1 MRRAYIIWRAF
12 QDRFL
17 QYVAALLL
25 LGPTLLALL
34 EVVRRYIFGQSF
46 SWQQDA
52 VTYGILSGVFLFF
65 AITQSRDLHLRV
77 NLVPSLLASH
87 GSETARLIAKLLV
100 VFGAVLG
107 LVFCAYL
114 VWRGI
119 PVAERMV
126 TRNRMT
132 ESLVIPL
139 WPFFITFL
147 VGVAMMA
154 VSFLFQAYAGL
165 LAVLG
170 REDDWPLIASEDDG
184 EPIL

>member
-1 MRRAYIIWRAF
+1 MRRAYIIWRSF

-34 EVVRRYIFGQSF
+34 EVVRRYVFGQSF

-77 NLVPSLLASH
+77 SLVPSLLAQ
-87 GSETARLIAKLLV
+87 GGETGRLVARLLAIFSAI
-100 VFGAVLG
+100 LG

-126 TRNRMT
+126 ERNRMT
-132 ESLVIPL
+132 ESLVLPL

-147 VGVAMMA
+147 AGMGMMA
-154 VSFLFQAYAGL
+154 VSFLFQAYAGVL
-165 LAVLG
+165 VLLG
-170 REDDWPLIASEDDG
+170 RESEWPQIASEGDG